1 MRCLLHGN
9 GAGLAT
15 RATECSHPSSC
26 ATLASPLALSG
37 QSYHRPSGIAVTP
50 QQPIPDAAAAPLKGQ
65 QHGAV
70 PEQVIVDPR
79 ASHE

>member
-15 RATECSHPSSC
+15 RAT
-26 ATLASPLALSG
+26 LAPTLALSG
-37 QSYHRPSGIAVTP
+37 RSYHRPSNIAVTP

-70 PEQVIVDPR
+70 PKQVIVDPR
-79 ASHE
+79 TSHE